1 MLTRLSAALKG
12 REKMIK
18 HMIDMVM
25 DDIRDTE
32 MIVEYA
38 KEAKARGEKPEVVNW
53 FAVHAKERLNGLER
67 DWRDVESE
75 MRAHD
80 REGEI
85 SDALACHVEHT
96 IHRIKIKAGK
106 L

>member
-12 REKMIK
+12 REEMIR
-18 HMIDMVM
+18 HMISMVM

-38 KEAKARGEKPEVVNW
+38 EEATERGENPEVASW

-96 IHRIKIKAGK
+96 IHRIKMKVGK